1 MARSYIRELFSL
13 QLGRCPGN
21 LRPTMTKRIKR
32 IFGWGLFSLGTLVLS
47 GVLLADHLTPPATGA
62 PSHALAV
69 QPDQTLL
76 DQELAPLLARRPGE
90 SGVIML
96 VDGRDAF
103 AARAIATR
111 RAGRSIDL
119 MYYIWQDDLAG
130 HLLLSELRQA
140 AERGVRVRM
149 LLDDINVKGK
159 DGALLAMVGHPNIE
173 VRVYNPFRNRDGI
186 GRLLEMVQRSWSIN
200 HRMHNKAW
208 IADGRV
214 AVVGG
219 RNVGVE
225 YFDAAEDTNFRDLDV
240 ALFGPAVEE
249 ASAIFD
255 TFWNSDQVVPISAL
269 NRKSRRTLEAVMDQI
284 REETRSPQAQR
295 FLEKVDTSDNVRR
308 YITQNLTPYWTDRI
322 RVLSDPPDKR
332 PSEDRSQWL
341 IHAILD
347 DLASA
352 RHKALLISPYFVP
365 GNEGVVALA
374 DAARRHDAHVGVITN
389 SLVANDVLAVHS
401 GYSKYRELLL
411 KAGIHL
417 YETKADVA
425 TDSSLFGSSGA
436 SLHTKA
442 YLVDDR
448 RGFVGSFNMDPRSIN
463 LNTEMGVLFDDSEL
477 AGALREEYLTL
488 SSPEL
493 SYWLYLDEK
502 HRLRWL
508 DGATEPPTVHTTE
521 PGASLLQRSIV
532 RVLGWLPIES
542 QL

>member
-1 MARSYIRELFSL
+1 MAVSKRL
-13 QLGRCPGN
+13 
-21 LRPTMTKRIKR
+21 KRILA
-32 IFGWGLFSLGTLVLS
+32 WGLFTLAVMFGS
-47 GVLLADHLTPPATGA
+47 GILLADHLTPRATGA
-62 PSHALAV
+62 PSHALPV
-69 QPDQTLL
+69 QPGETLL
-76 DQELAPLLARRPGE
+76 DQELAPLLARHAGK
-90 SGVIML
+90 SGVVML

-103 AARAIATR
+103 AARAISTR

-119 MYYIWQDDLAG
+119 MYYIWQDDVTG
-130 HLLLSELRQA
+130 HLLLRELWQA

-149 LLDDINVKGK
+149 LLDDINTRGK
-159 DGALLAMVGHPNIE
+159 DGALLAMGEHPNIE

-186 GRLLEMVQRSWSIN
+186 GRLLEMVQRGWSIN

-240 ALFGPAVEE
+240 LLFGPAVGQ

-255 TFWNSDQVVPISAL
+255 DFWNSEQVVPIAAL
-269 NRKSRRTLEAVMDQI
+269 NRKSPQRLGEVMAAI
-284 REETRSPQAQR
+284 HEETRSPQARR
-295 FLEKVDTSDNVRR
+295 FLERVDTSDNVRR
-308 YITQNLTPYWTDRI
+308 YITQNLQPYWTERI

-332 PSEDRSQWL
+332 GADDRSGWL
-341 IHAILD
+341 INDILD

-365 GNEGVVALA
+365 GSQGVVALA
-374 DAARRHDAHVGVITN
+374 NAVRRHDAHVGVITN

-401 GYSKYRELLL
+401 GYSKYRERLLL
-411 KAGIHL
+411 AGVHI
-417 YETKADVA
+417 YETRADVA
-425 TDSSLFGSSGA
+425 TESSLFGSSGA

-463 LNTEMGVLFDDSEL
+463 LNTEMGVLFDDPEL
-477 AGALREEYLTL
+477 AGALREEYLAL

-493 SYWLYLDEK
+493 SYWLYLNDDGK
-502 HRLRWL
+502 LRWL
-508 DGATEPPTVHTTE
+508 DQSTSPPTVLDTE
-521 PGASLLQRSIV
+521 PGASLLQRSIS
-532 RVLGWLPIES
+532 RVLRWLPIES

>member
-1 MARSYIRELFSL
+1 MAV
-13 QLGRCPGN
+13 
-21 LRPTMTKRIKR
+21 TKRIKR
-32 IFGWGLFSLGTLVLS
+32 ILGWGLFSLGTLVLS
-47 GVLLADHLTPPATGA
+47 GILLADHLTPRATGM
-62 PSHALAV
+62 PSHALPV
-69 QPDQTLL
+69 HSDQTLL
-76 DQELAPLLARRPGE
+76 DQELTPLLAQRPGQ
-90 SGVIML
+90 SGVVML

-111 RAGRSIDL
+111 RAGRSLDL

-130 HLLLSELRQA
+130 HLLLGELREA

-149 LLDDINVKGK
+149 LLDDINTKGK
-159 DGALLAMVGHPNIE
+159 DGALLAMVEHPNIE

-186 GRLLEMVQRSWSIN
+186 GRLLEMIQRSWSIN

-240 ALFGPAVEE
+240 ALFGPVVEE

-255 TFWNSDQVVPISAL
+255 TFWNSEQVVPISAL
-269 NRKSRRTLEAVMDQI
+269 NRKSRSTLEAVMAQI
-284 REETRSPQAQR
+284 GEETRSPQARR
-295 FLEKVDTSDNVRR
+295 FLDRVDTSDNVRR
-308 YITQNLTPYWTDRI
+308 YFTRNLSPYWTDRI

-332 PSEDRSQWL
+332 PGQDRSQWL
-341 IHAILD
+341 IRAILE
-347 DLASA
+347 DLAAA

-365 GNEGVVALA
+365 GDEGVVALA
-374 DAARRHDAHVGVITN
+374 NAVRRYDAHVGVITN

-411 KAGIHL
+411 KAGVHL
-417 YETKADVA
+417 YETRADVT

-463 LNTEMGVLFDDSEL
+463 LNTEMGVLFDDPGL
-477 AGALREEYLTL
+477 AGALRDEYLTL
-488 SSPEL
+488 SSPEM
-493 SYWLYLDEK
+493 SYWLFLDSK
-502 HRLRWL
+502 QRLRWL
-508 DGATEPPTVHTTE
+508 DGNTDPPTVHTIE
-521 PGASLLQRSIV
+521 PGATLLQRSIA

>member
-1 MARSYIRELFSL
+1 MSL
-13 QLGRCPGN
+13 QCGAKSGVAPV
-21 LRPTMTKRIKR
+21 TMKKRVKRIL
-32 IFGWGLFSLGTLVLS
+32 GWGLFTLAVMVLS
-47 GVLLADHLTPPATGA
+47 GILMADHLTPQATGA
-62 PSHALAV
+62 PSHALPV
-69 QPDQTLL
+69 QPDGTLL
-76 DQELAPLLARRPGE
+76 DRELAPLLARNPGQ
-90 SGVIML
+90 SGVVML

-103 AARAIATR
+103 AARAISTR

-119 MYYIWQDDLAG
+119 MYYIWQDDLSG
-130 HLLLSELRQA
+130 HLLLRELWEA

-149 LLDDINVKGK
+149 LLDDINTRGK
-159 DGALLAMVGHPNIE
+159 DGALLAMVEHPNVD

-225 YFDAAEDTNFRDLDV
+225 YFDADEDTNFRDLDV
-240 ALFGPAVEE
+240 ALFGPAVEQ

-269 NRKSRRTLEAVMDQI
+269 NRKSPERLDEVMAGI
-284 REETRSPQAQR
+284 REETRSPQARR
-295 FLEKVDTSDNVRR
+295 FLEQVEASDNVGR
-308 YITQNLTPYWTDRI
+308 YITRNLSPYWTDRI
-322 RVLSDPPDKR
+322 QVLSDPPDKR
-332 PSEDRSQWL
+332 PGQDSSQWL
-341 IHAILD
+341 IHHILD
-347 DLASA
+347 DLGSA

-365 GNEGVVALA
+365 GSQGVVALA
-374 DAARRHDAHVGVITN
+374 NAARRHDAHVGVITN

-401 GYSKYRELLL
+401 GYSKYRERLLL
-411 KAGIHL
+411 AGVHL
-417 YETKADVA
+417 YETRADA
-425 TDSSLFGSSGA
+425 SDTTSLFGSSGA

-463 LNTEMGVLFDDSEL
+463 LNTEMGVLFDDPAL
-477 AGALREEYLTL
+477 AGALLDEYLLL
-488 SSPEL
+488 SSPEW
-493 SYWLYLDEK
+493 SYRLYLNGDGD
-502 HRLRWL
+502 LRWL
-508 DGATEPPTVHTTE
+508 DASTDPPTIETTE
-521 PGASLLQRSIV
+521 PGASLLQRSIS